1 MHQAKIALLALYFRE
16 LQKMPMR
23 RASHLVVKQF
33 QLKGGAAPGL
43 KKDKESTHDFF
54 HGFQF
59 LGFADHRVRCRS
71 KELNFFPYKFEPQ
84 AKRLSFPKTSFT
96 AKLTA

>member
-54 HGFQF
+54 HGF
-59 LGFADHRVRCRS
+59 
-71 KELNFFPYKFEPQ
+71 
-84 AKRLSFPKTSFT
+84 
-96 AKLTA
+96 